1 MIKLIVGKK
10 GTGKTKAL
18 VERVNEAVAIS
29 KGNVV
34 CIEKDLNL
42 TYSLNHKAR
51 LVVADE
57 YGIDGYDE
65 FFGFISGLLAGNYDI
80 THLFVDGVFKI
91 VCRTFCLEK
100 CCPSW
105 FCTLAN
111 PMSTSP
117 LPSPVTPP
125 ASPRPPCAT
134 L

>member
-1 MIKLIVGKK
+1 M
-10 GTGKTKAL
+10 

-91 VCRTFCLEK
+91 AGRDIPAFEKMLSKLVLHFSKSDVNITFTVSCD
-100 CCPSW
+100 
-105 FCTLAN
+105 
-111 PMSTSP
+111 
-117 LPSPVTPP
+117 
-125 ASPRPPCAT
+125 ASELSEAT
-134 L
+134 MRYAIDFA